1 MRVLLCVLCLLLGTS
16 ALAQTSAVLNAS
28 PGPSDNGNSAGAAL
42 LFDLEAST
50 GVVITGF
57 STASSA
63 LPGATYQVTVH
74 TRPGTALGGP
84 VSTGPGSSPNGWR
97 NLGSFTVTQGSG
109 EVSLPIALP
118 SIAIGAGQ
126 TLGVAVVFPVG
137 LSVRYVGVGT
147 PPILTF
153 SDGSLTLRSG
163 DARSAPFTTVG
174 DFFSSRTLVG
184 SIEYRLADPTLNANP
199 GPTNNSGLVNSAM
212 FFNLQS
218 DTGAVLQGLTTATA
232 SPPGTLFLIDV
243 YTRQGT
249 ALGNVPGAGP
259 ATSSAGWT
267 FRGTATGIQGAG
279 EVTQPMTLPSIAVP
293 AGQTVGVGLVYRGV
307 QPRYFGTA
315 AAPIE
320 TYGTPTLTLTTGDAL
335 SSPFSSGAQVFS
347 SRALVGNLIWQ
358 PAGLPLGLHPGP
370 ADNGNNSGTGQFFDV
385 VGPSDAAI
393 RGFRV
398 STDAPPNSTF
408 QVQIHTRNGTALGGT
423 SSTGPGSSSAGWTL
437 HSTSTVTQSATG
449 RLSQPFI
456 IPEIPLVAG
465 QIRGIGVV
473 ITGAGPDYRGVGSG
487 SVATYSTSG
496 VEVTT
501 GEARTQPFT
510 TGGQLFQ
517 GRQFFGTLYFR
528 RNELVFRNGF
538 E

>member
-28 PGPSDNGNSAGAAL
+28 AGPSDNGLVGGTL

-57 STASSA
+57 STASNA
-63 LPGATYQVTVH
+63 PPGATYQITVH

-126 TLGVAVVFPVG
+126 TLGVAVVFPAG
-137 LSVRYVGVGT
+137 LSVRYLGVGT

-153 SDGSLTLRSG
+153 SDSSLTLRSG
-163 DARSAPFTTVG
+163 DARSAPFSTVG
-174 DFFSSRTLVG
+174 DFFSSRTLIG
-184 SIEYRLADPTLNANP
+184 SIEYRLANPTLNANP

-218 DTGAVLQGLTTATA
+218 DTGAVLQGLTTATT

-279 EVTQPMTLPSIAVP
+279 ELTQPMTLPSIAVP

-307 QPRYFGTA
+307 APSYFGVGT
-315 AAPIE
+315 APIE
-320 TYGTPTLTLTTGDAL
+320 TYGTPTLILTTGDAL

-347 SRALVGNLIWQ
+347 SRALVGNLIWR
-358 PAGLPLGLHPGP
+358 PAGLQLGLHPGP
-370 ADNGNNSGTGQFFDV
+370 SDNGNTPGTGQFFDV

-398 STDAPPNSTF
+398 ATEAAPNTSF
-408 QVQIHTRNGTALGGT
+408 QVQIYTRNGTALGGALN
-423 SSTGPGSSSAGWTL
+423 TGPGSSSAGWTL
-437 HSTSTVTQSATG
+437 HSSSTVTQGATG
-449 RLSQPFI
+449 PLSQPFI

-473 ITGAGPDYRGVGSG
+473 ILGASPAYRGIAAG

-501 GEARTQPFT
+501 GEARTVPFT
-510 TGGQLFQ
+510 TGGALFN
-517 GRQFFGTLYFR
+517 GRQFIGTLYFR

>member
-1 MRVLLCVLCLLLGTS
+1 MFLCVLCLLLGAP

-28 PGPSDNGNSAGAAL
+28 AGPSDNEAPGGSAL

-63 LPGATYQVTVH
+63 PPGATYQVTVH

-84 VSTGPGSSPNGWR
+84 VNMGPGSSPDGWR

-126 TLGVAVVFPVG
+126 TLGVAVVFPPGFTARYLG
-137 LSVRYVGVGT
+137 LGT
-147 PPILTF
+147 PPIQTF

-163 DARSAPFTTVG
+163 DARSAPFTTG
-174 DFFSSRTLVG
+174 GNFFSSRTLVG
-184 SIEYRLADPTLNANP
+184 SIEYRPADPTLNANP
-199 GPTNNSGLVNSAM
+199 GPPNNFGRVDSAM

-218 DTGAVLQGLTTATA
+218 DTGAVLQGLTTATT
-232 SPPGTLFLIDV
+232 SPPGTLFLVDV

-249 ALGNVPGAGP
+249 ALGNVAGSGP

-279 EVTQPMTLPSIAVP
+279 AVTQPMTLPSIAVP

-307 QPRYFGTA
+307 QPNYFGTGS
-315 AAPIE
+315 APIE

-335 SSPFSSGAQVFS
+335 SIPFSPSAEVFS
-347 SRALVGNLIWQ
+347 SRALVGNLIWR
-358 PAGLPLGLHPGP
+358 PAGLQLGLNPGP
-370 ADNGNNSGTGQFFDV
+370 TDNGNGPGTGQFFDV

-393 RGFRV
+393 RGLRV
-398 STDAPPNSTF
+398 ATNAAANTSF
-408 QVQIHTRNGTALGGT
+408 QVQVYTRNGTALGGT
-423 SSTGPGSSSAGWTL
+423 AATGPGSSSAGWTL
-437 HSTSTVTQSATG
+437 HSSTTVTQGSTG
-449 RLSQPFI
+449 PLSEPLI

-473 ITGAGPDYRGVGSG
+473 ILGASPAYRGLGAGSI
-487 SVATYSTSG
+487 ATYSTSG

-501 GEARTQPFT
+501 GEARTLPFT
-510 TGGQLFQ
+510 TTGALFA
-517 GRQFFGTLYFR
+517 GRQFVGSLYFR

>member
-28 PGPSDNGNSAGAAL
+28 AGPSDNGLVGGAL
-42 LFDLEAST
+42 LFDLDAST

-63 LPGATYQVTVH
+63 PPGATYQVTVH

-84 VSTGPGSSPNGWR
+84 VSTGPGSSPDGWR

-126 TLGVAVVFPVG
+126 TLGVAVVFPAG
-137 LSVRYVGVGT
+137 LSVRYLGVGT

-174 DFFSSRTLVG
+174 DFFSSRTLIG

-259 ATSSAGWT
+259 ATSSSGWT

-279 EVTQPMTLPSIAVP
+279 ELTQPMTLPSIAVP

-307 QPRYFGTA
+307 APSYFGVGT
-315 AAPIE
+315 APIE
-320 TYGTPTLTLTTGDAL
+320 TYGTPTLILTTGDAL

-370 ADNGNNSGTGQFFDV
+370 TDNGNNPGTGQFFDV

-398 STDAPPNSTF
+398 ASSAAANANF
-408 QVQIHTRNGTALGGT
+408 QVQVYTRNGTALGG
-423 SSTGPGSSSAGWTL
+423 SSSSGPGSSSAGWTL
-437 HSTSTVTQSATG
+437 HSTSTVTQGATG
-449 RLSQPFI
+449 NLSQPFI

-465 QIRGIGVV
+465 QIRGIGLV
-473 ITGAGPDYRGVGSG
+473 INGVEPDYRGVGAG
-487 SVATYSTSG
+487 SIATYSASG

-501 GEARTQPFT
+501 GEARTLPFT
-510 TGGQLFQ
+510 TTGALFP
-517 GRQFFGTLYFR
+517 GRQFVGTVYFR

>member
-1 MRVLLCVLCLLLGTS
+1 MRMFLCVLCLLLGAP

-28 PGPSDNGNSAGAAL
+28 AGPSDNGNSAGGAL

-63 LPGATYQVTVH
+63 PPGATYQVTVR

-84 VSTGPGSSPNGWR
+84 VTTGPGSSPNGWS

-126 TLGVAVVFPVG
+126 TLGVAVVFPPGSTARYLG
-137 LSVRYVGVGT
+137 LGT
-147 PPILTF
+147 PPIQTF
-153 SDGSLTLRSG
+153 TDGSLTLRSG
-163 DARSAPFTTVG
+163 DARSAPFTTGG

-199 GPTNNSGLVNSAM
+199 GPPNNFGRVDSAM

-218 DTGAVLQGLTTATA
+218 DTGAVLQGLTTATT
-232 SPPGTLFLIDV
+232 SPPGTLFLVDV

-249 ALGNVPGAGP
+249 ALGNVAGSGP

-267 FRGTATGIQGAG
+267 FRGTATGIQGAN
-279 EVTQPMTLPSIAVP
+279 ELTQPMTLPSIAVP

-307 QPRYFGTA
+307 QPNYFGTGS
-315 AAPIE
+315 APIE

-335 SSPFSSGAQVFS
+335 SIPFSPSAEVFS
-347 SRALVGNLIWQ
+347 SRALVGNLIWR
-358 PAGLPLGLHPGP
+358 PAGLQLGLHPGP
-370 ADNGNNSGTGQFFDV
+370 TDNGNVSGTGQFLDV

-398 STDAPPNSTF
+398 ATDAAPNSTF
-408 QVQIHTRNGTALGGT
+408 QVQIYTRNGTALGGT
-423 SSTGPGSSSAGWTL
+423 LSTGPGGSSAGWTL
-437 HSTSTVTQSATG
+437 HSNSTVTQGATG
-449 RLSQPFI
+449 PLSQPLI

-473 ITGAGPDYRGVGSG
+473 ITGAGPDYRGVGAG
-487 SVATYSTSG
+487 SIATYSTSG

-501 GEARTQPFT
+501 GEARTVPFT
-510 TGGQLFQ
+510 TGGALFN
-517 GRQFFGTLYFR
+517 GRQFVGSLYFR

>member
-28 PGPSDNGNSAGAAL
+28 AGPSDNGNSLGAAL

-50 GVVITGF
+50 DVVITGF

-63 LPGATYQVTVH
+63 LPGASYEVTVH

-84 VSTGPGSSPNGWR
+84 VNVGPGSSPNGWT

-118 SIAIGAGQ
+118 AIPIGAGQ

-137 LSVRYVGVGT
+137 LSVRYVGTGT
-147 PPILTF
+147 PPIQTF
-153 SDGSLTLRSG
+153 SNGTLTLRSG
-163 DARSAPFTTVG
+163 DARSVPFSTVG

-199 GPTNNSGLVNSAM
+199 GPPNNFGLVDSGM

-218 DTGAVLQGLTTATA
+218 DTGAVLQGLTTATT

-249 ALGNVPGAGP
+249 ALGNVAGSGP

-267 FRGTATGIQGAG
+267 FRGTATGIQGAN
-279 EVTQPMTLPSIAVP
+279 ELTQPMTLPGIAVP

-307 QPRYFGTA
+307 QPNYFGTGS
-315 AAPIE
+315 APTE
-320 TYGTPTLTLTTGDAL
+320 TYGSPTLTLTTGDAL
-335 SSPFSSGAQVFS
+335 SIPFSPSAEVFS
-347 SRALVGNLIWQ
+347 SRALVGNLIWR
-358 PAGLPLGLHPGP
+358 PAGLQLGLHPGP

-398 STDAPPNSTF
+398 DTDAAPNTTF
-408 QVQIHTRNGTALGGT
+408 QVQVYTRNGTALGG
-423 SSTGPGSSSAGWTL
+423 SSASGPGSSSAGWTL
-437 HSTSTVTQSATG
+437 HSSTTVTQGSTG
-449 RLSQPFI
+449 NLSQPFI

-465 QIRGIGVV
+465 QTRGIGLVV
-473 ITGAGPDYRGVGSG
+473 TGADPNYRGIGLGS
-487 SVATYSTSG
+487 SATYSASG

-501 GEARTQPFT
+501 GEARTQPFST
-510 TGGQLFQ
+510 AGQLFQ
-517 GRQFFGTLYFR
+517 GRQFTGILYFR